1 MRCVLKTQMNVH
13 AQPNIYADVLD
24 ILPAGT
30 IINVVNRIGCWSE
43 TSDGGYIISQF
54 LEEML

>member
-1 MRCVLKTQMNVH
+1 MNVH

-30 IINVVNRIGCWSE
+30 IINVVNRIGRWSE
-43 TSDGGYIISQF
+43 TSDGGYIMSQF